1 MTNRKLQLI
10 RLLGLFC
17 ATALAIVAWAVISG
31 DRSVS
36 SQNQQQQQPTLEQQE
51 AIGVDIAR
59 LPKNLSS
66 CFSDRE
72 ASEYQIW
79 GESGKYKLIA
89 LKEGNQ
95 WQETIVAIEGD
106 SCQVLSPSG
115 RSFNR
120 ALSAYVPES
129 VALDLARQRYQK
141 VVEMAGGGEAFQ
153 EQFNEHASDPNTD
166 TYMPKEYV
174 QVLRE
179 LGIQVPDNVVPV
191 DAQGV
196 E

>member
-1 MTNRKLQLI
+1 MTRKLQLF
-10 RLLGLFC
+10 GLFC
-17 ATALAIVAWAVISG
+17 VTALVIVAWAITSG

-36 SQNQQQQQPTLEQQE
+36 SSQNRQQQQPTLEQQ
-51 AIGVDIAR
+51 AIGVDIAQ

-72 ASEYQIW
+72 ANKYRIW

-95 WQETIVAIEGD
+95 WQEAIVAIEGD

-120 ALSAYVPES
+120 ALSAYVPQS
-129 VALDLARQRYQK
+129 VAVNLARQRYQK
-141 VVEMAGGGEAFQ
+141 VIEMAGGREAFQ
-153 EQFNEHASDPNTD
+153 EQFNEHASDPNAD
-166 TYMPKEYV
+166 TYMPEEYV

-179 LGIQVPDNVVPV
+179 LGIQVSDNVVPV
-191 DAQGV
+191 DAQGI

>member
-1 MTNRKLQLI
+1 MMTRKLQLF
-10 RLLGLFC
+10 GLFC
-17 ATALAIVAWAVISG
+17 VTALVIVAWAITSG

-36 SQNQQQQQPTLEQQE
+36 SSQNRQQQQPTLEQQ
-51 AIGVDIAR
+51 AIGVDIAQ

-72 ASEYQIW
+72 ANKYRIW

-95 WQETIVAIEGD
+95 WQEAIVAIEGD

-120 ALSAYVPES
+120 ALSAYVPQS
-129 VALDLARQRYQK
+129 VAVNLARQRYQK
-141 VVEMAGGGEAFQ
+141 VIEMAGGREAFQ
-153 EQFNEHASDPNTD
+153 EQFNEHASDPNAD
-166 TYMPKEYV
+166 TYMPEEYV

-179 LGIQVPDNVVPV
+179 LGIQVSDNVVPV
-191 DAQGV
+191 DAQGI